1 MGRSN
6 FKFGGV
12 MVRALLTIVAAV
24 ALSACASTD
33 EGAAAGARAECQ
45 AQGLPEGALMN
56 ECIARMEEA
65 VRTARE
71 NGGAPPAPRA
81 PGQPRP
87 R

>member
-1 MGRSN
+1 
-6 FKFGGV
+6 
-12 MVRALLTIVAAV
+12 MVRALFAIAV
-24 ALSACASTD
+24 VGLSACASTD
-33 EGAAAGARAECQ
+33 NSAAAGARAECQ

-71 NGGAPPAPRA
+71 NGGAPPAPRPPA
-81 PGQPRP
+81 QPRP